1 LVPRRIVVTGA
12 SGFIGRHLVEALARD
27 AEVFALA
34 RGAPG
39 SRGVSLPAG
48 VRWLTADVASRED
61 LERATRRIRDA
72 GGAEVYVHLAGHYD
86 FTGERHPEYERTNVQ
101 GTRHA
106 LDAARAL
113 GVRDFVFASS
123 VAACAFPRPGEAL
136 TEQSPPDGDTPY
148 AESKR
153 AGERM
158 LESYRG
164 SFRTWVVRFAAL
176 FSDWCEYEPL
186 FRFMETWLSRPPR
199 GRVLAGHGLS
209 AVPYMHVRDAV
220 AFARALIDRPDHLAP
235 GEVLLA
241 STDGATTHREVFEAA
256 TTAHFG
262 RRVRPILVP
271 RPLCRAGLWA
281 LDAVGRRIGTP
292 AFERPWMGQL
302 IDLELTVDARRTRE
316 RLGWSPRARL
326 GLVRR
331 MPFLV
336 QNRKSLAVEW
346 QRRNHAALRAVRRH
360 ENLRI
365 HPVLEREAP
374 EVAAALTAYVL
385 DPSHGERFAGL
396 RELDPERHLAANTLL
411 LDALVDAVHS
421 GEKGLFLSACRE
433 MAEGRR
439 AEGIPLHEVTALL
452 DVLGDLCVLA
462 LVGQDSSASWALALY
477 DHVTMTV
484 QFAAD
489 SILDMTDEG

>member
-1 LVPRRIVVTGA
+1 VVPRRIVVTGA
-12 SGFIGRHLVEALARD
+12 SGFIGRHLVEALAKE
-27 AEVFALA
+27 AEVFALG

-48 VRWLTADVASRED
+48 VRWLPADVASREGLD
-61 LERATRRIRDA
+61 RATRQIRDA
-72 GGAEVYVHLAGHYD
+72 GGAEVLLHLAGHYD

-101 GTRHA
+101 GTRHV

-136 TEQSPPDGDTPY
+136 TERSAPDGDTPY

-158 LESYRG
+158 LDEYRG
-164 SFRTWVVRFAAL
+164 SFRPWVVRFAAL

-199 GRVLAGHGLS
+199 GRILAGHGLS

-220 AFARALIDRPDHLAP
+220 AFVRALIERRDRLSP

-241 STDGATTHREVFEAA
+241 STDGATTHREIFEAA
-256 TTAHFG
+256 TVAHFG
-262 RRVRPILVP
+262 EHVRPILVP
-271 RPLCRAGLWA
+271 RPLCRAGLWVM
-281 LDAVGRRIGTP
+281 DAVGRGLGAP
-292 AFERPWMGQL
+292 AFERPWMGRF
-302 IDLELTVDARRTRE
+302 IDLELAVDARLTRE

-336 QNRKSLAVEW
+336 QNRKSLPVEW
-346 QRRNHAALRAVRRH
+346 QRRNHAALRGARRH
-360 ENLRI
+360 ENLRVY
-365 HPVLEREAP
+365 PALERRAP
-374 EVAAALTAYVL
+374 DVVEALTDYVL
-385 DPSHGERFAGL
+385 DAARGGRFAGL
-396 RELDPERHLAANTLL
+396 QALDRDHHVAANTLL
-411 LDALVDAVHS
+411 VRALVDAVHS
-421 GEKGLFLSACRE
+421 GEKSLFLDACRE
-433 MAEGRR
+433 VAGRRR
-439 AEGIPLHEVTALL
+439 AEGVSLEELTALL
-452 DVLGDLCVLA
+452 DALNDLCVLG
-462 LVGQDSSASWALALY
+462 LVGHDTSAAWALALY

-484 QFAAD
+484 QFAVDAV
-489 SILDMTDEG
+489 LDMADEG